1 MISYFCIIT
10 RCEFIYFDE
19 EQLLESCG
27 IQKSVLKR
35 LPKSFPSVIRDEKT
49 RDILRSMIETRD
61 VAESALWYALFLKR
75 LPDEEPL
82 PEPPNDGQL
91 SPAMQRIML
100 SYTEP
105 LTGDDLA
112 AECGLCRSWFIKKF
126 RKEYGITPIEFLN
139 NFRIKVALQLLR
151 GSMSITDVAI
161 MSGFGSTSDFY
172 RHFMMGFGCSPS
184 EYRKGLNKSKR
195 KNS

>member
-1 MISYFCIIT
+1 M
-10 RCEFIYFDE
+10 CEFIYFDE
-19 EQLLESCG
+19 ERLL
-27 IQKSVLKR
+27 SVCCLNQGLDKR
-35 LPKSFPSVIRDEKT
+35 LPKNLPSVIRDDKA
-49 RDILRSMIETRD
+49 RGMLRSMIETRD
-61 VAESALWYALFLKR
+61 ITESALWYALFLKR

-105 LTGDDLA
+105 LTVDDLA

-172 RHFMMGFGCSPS
+172 RHFMMGFGCPPS
-184 EYRKGLNKSKR
+184 EYRKRLNKSKR

>member
-1 MISYFCIIT
+1 
-10 RCEFIYFDE
+10 
-19 EQLLESCG
+19 
-27 IQKSVLKR
+27 
-35 LPKSFPSVIRDEKT
+35 
-49 RDILRSMIETRD
+49 MIETRD

-82 PEPPNDGQL
+82 PEP
-91 SPAMQRIML
+91 
-100 SYTEP
+100 
-105 LTGDDLA
+105 LTVDDLA

-172 RHFMMGFGCSPS
+172 RHFMMGFGCPPS
-184 EYRKGLNKSKR
+184 EYRKRLNKSKR